1 MNIMGKKVLLAILDG
16 WGIGD
21 RSESDAIYQ
30 ASTPF
35 IDALHSDNTV
45 LKSTLDACGEDVGL
59 PSGQMGNSE
68 VGHLN
73 IGAGRIVYQ
82 DLVRINKAIDDGSF
96 SNNVTLIEAF
106 NYAKENHRKVHYLGL
121 VSDGGVHSS
130 TYHLKKLIE
139 VAESHGINNHY
150 IHVLTDGRDT
160 DPNSG
165 KKYIDDLQ
173 QFINTKQ
180 VMIASVCGRYF
191 TMDRDKRWE
200 RIKQGYDLLRYGK
213 GNTFHDPVEG
223 ILNSYKQGI
232 TDEFIRPIVIIDK
245 NNKPIATV
253 DENDVVIAFNFRT
266 DRLREITIALT
277 QQDMPKYEMQ
287 KIPLRYL
294 TMTQYDENFKN
305 VDLIFDKNNVKNTLG
320 EIVAS
325 NHLNQIRITETEKYP
340 HVTFFF
346 SGGREE
352 EFLHEKRILVPSPK
366 EVPTYDLKPEM
377 SAHGIVKAI
386 LPELQLQKADFICL
400 NFANCDMVGHTGNY
414 PAIIKAVETVDLSI
428 KQVTKAALANDYAVI
443 ITADHG
449 NADHALNTDGS
460 PNTAHS
466 MNKVPMIVLG
476 TDYKNLQNGRLAD
489 LAPTIL
495 KIMQLEVPEEMTGKS
510 LLT

>member
-1 MNIMGKKVLLAILDG
+1 MGKKVLLAILDG

-21 RSESDAIYQ
+21 RSKSDAIYH

-35 IDALHSDNTV
+35 IDALNADNTV

-59 PSGQMGNSE
+59 PAGQMGNSE

-96 SNNVTLIEAF
+96 RKNASLLAAF
-106 NYAKENHRKVHYLGL
+106 DYAKKNNKKVHYLGL

-130 TYHLKKLIE
+130 TSHLKNLIA
-139 VAESHGINNHY
+139 VAEDNGIHNHY

-165 KKYIDDLQ
+165 KEYIGDLQ
-173 QFINTKQ
+173 QFISDKKAR
-180 VMIASVCGRYF
+180 IATVCGRYF
-191 TMDRDKRWE
+191 TMDRDKRWD
-200 RIKQGYDLLRYGK
+200 RIKKGYDLLRYGK
-213 GNTFHDPVEG
+213 GKAFHDPVEG
-223 ILNSYKQGI
+223 ILDSYRNGT
-232 TDEFIRPIVIIDK
+232 TDEFIEPIAIVDK
-245 NNKPIATV
+245 DNKPLATV
-253 DENDVVIAFNFRT
+253 DEHDVVIAFNFRT

-277 QQDMPKYEMQ
+277 QQDIPEQKMQ

-294 TMTQYDENFKN
+294 TMTQYDETFKN
-305 VDLIFDKNNVKNTLG
+305 VDLIFDKTNVKNTLG
-320 EIVAS
+320 EIVSS
-325 NHLNQIRITETEKYP
+325 NNLHQIRITETEKYP

-366 EVPTYDLKPEM
+366 EVPTYDYKPEM

-386 LPELQLQKADFICL
+386 LPEIQQQQADFICL

-414 PAIIKAVETVDLSI
+414 AAIIKAVETVDRCI
-428 KQVTKAALANDYAVI
+428 RQVTEAALANGYAVI

-466 MNKVPMIVLG
+466 MNKVPMIMPG
-476 TDYKNLQNGRLAD
+476 TAYKNLQNGRLAD

-495 KIMQLEVPEEMTGKS
+495 MIMQLDIPEEMTGKS
-510 LLT
+510 LLS